1 MKCFS
6 NILTGL
12 CYFNLPN
19 LPQLNTFYP
28 DFIYFANSVP
38 GIKHRHATSVFLIN
52 EFDLAIFAEL
62 YLSEPELIQLEF
74 K

>member
-1 MKCFS
+1 MLS
-6 NILTGL
+6 NILNRPMLVQFTKFTTAKYIFPGL
-12 CYFNLPN
+12 YIFL
-19 LPQLNTFYP
+19 
-28 DFIYFANSVP
+28 ANSIP

-62 YLSEPELIQLEF
+62 YLSEPELFQLGF